1 MFFQVELRMLNSV
14 RGGQTVSNDVISMT
28 VRGPGLS
35 RMVLVDLPGII
46 SVSTEIIVLPFLK
59 QGA

>member
-1 MFFQVELRMLNSV
+1 MLNSV

-59 QGA
+59 EGG